1 MDVEDLR
8 AFRTAKRLTHLDRLR
23 TAQKNLETARQIDGA
38 LQMLL
43 EVGEP
48 ATSADV
54 TVLADALDLAV
65 TGLCDRNEAAA
76 ARSLAEAKLE
86 VIYECDPNRQI
97 RWRRLGRA
105 PRSLAA
111 VRAARTLAQAIE
123 LDGEPDEA
131 ISRLMSLHM
140 RLRQSPEIAGDEH
153 AGTRLDSMR
162 VLRSLLSSVKREG
175 SEAAR
180 RFGDLARR
188 QGDEI
193 VDELSK
199 SCPAECAS
207 YLHRAALERRIR
219 PSAQAEAEAIAL
231 FERSLQLRLDT
242 PRDHQSRGMA
252 IGDLMVLSGERET
265 GAQILTATVER
276 FEPILPRHYESA
288 RRLLIERNL
297 LWAA

>member
-1 MDVEDLR
+1 MDVQDLR
-8 AFRTAKRLTHLDRLR
+8 SFRNAKRLTCLDELR
-23 TAQKNLETARQIDGA
+23 TAQKNLETSRQIDGA
-38 LQMLL
+38 LQILR

-48 ATSADV
+48 AAPGEV

-65 TGLCDRNEAAA
+65 TGLCDRNETAA
-76 ARSLAEAKLE
+76 ARSLAEDKLE
-86 VIYECDPNRQI
+86 IIYECDPNRQI

-111 VRAARTLAQAIE
+111 VRAACTLAQAIE

-140 RLRQSPEIAGDEH
+140 RLRQCPEIAGDEY

-175 SEAAR
+175 SETAR

-193 VDELSK
+193 VAELSNC
-199 SCPAECAS
+199 CPAECAS
-207 YLHRAALERRIR
+207 YLHRAALERRSR
-219 PSAQAEAEAIAL
+219 PSAQAQIEAVAL
-231 FERSLQLRLDT
+231 FERSLGLRLDT

-252 IGDLMVLSGERET
+252 IGDLMVLRGEREA
-265 GAQILTATVER
+265 GAQVLTATVAC

-288 RRLLIERNL
+288 RGLLIERDL
-297 LWAA
+297 LRAA